1 MAIAAL
7 VRSRDT
13 KVFGVLAEFGK
24 QSLRKIAQ
32 ATGLSKDGVARS
44 LTALSKRDKYPESRL
59 WETEE
64 GQAWL
69 RRMVIAMLYEF
80 GVKGNQGAERMS
92 EFLKRIRVDTHVGSS
107 PSALRNIVQ
116 QLEKAL
122 ADFQREQETQ
132 QAEPEGSVREIVAS
146 GDETF
151 FNDEMVMVLMDLT
164 SGYLLLEEEAADRSY
179 KTWEAKVQPRLR
191 QLGMRVRH
199 FISDRGKSLVK
210 LALSSLGCEAGADLF
225 HAQYDISKWLGRA
238 LHGKLGRA
246 CKQLQDTEA
255 GLASLK
261 EKEAVPEKI
270 AEQKQ
275 RIQQM
280 KEELNAIEEERE
292 AYHETQLSVS
302 EAVHAFSVEDST
314 LQTSEQ
320 VEKRLEEQAQRFEE
334 IAQGQNIQD
343 KKDAAGKFRRQI
355 EDLASIVD
363 TWWLWTKES
372 LSEYEV
378 DEAVREWLLY
388 VLLPVIYWYHQ
399 LHKTQNPDMKERY
412 EAAWKKAHAAF
423 AAHPVTRTMSKQD
436 SSATLTT
443 GLDRWR
449 SWGEWASG
457 NFHRAS
463 SAVEGRNGCL
473 SQSYHN
479 GRGLT
484 NLRLHALTAIH
495 NYDTRRHDGSTPA
508 QRLYG
513 KPFPDLFE
521 WLLGQMGALPLP
533 RKARQHVVKNPLALT
548 AVAA

>member
-13 KVFGVLAEFGK
+13 KVFGTLAEFGK

-32 ATGLSKDGVARS
+32 ATGLSKDSVARS
-44 LTALSKRDKYPESRL
+44 LTALSTRDKYPESHL
-59 WETEE
+59 WETAE

-107 PSALRNIVQ
+107 PSALRNMVQ
-116 QLEKAL
+116 QMEKAL
-122 ADFQREQETQ
+122 ADFQREQEAQ
-132 QAEPEGSVREIVAS
+132 QAEQEGETREIVAS

-151 FNDEMVMVLMDLT
+151 FNDKMVMVLMDLT

-179 KTWEAKVQPRLR
+179 KTWETKVQPRLQQIGLR
-191 QLGMRVRH
+191 ARH

-238 LHGKLGRA
+238 WHGKLGRA
-246 CKQLQDTEA
+246 CKQLQDAEA
-255 GLASLK
+255 RLASLA
-261 EKEAVPEKI
+261 EKEAAPEKI
-270 AEQKQ
+270 AEQQQ
-275 RIQQM
+275 RIQQT
-280 KEELNAIEEERE
+280 KEKLKSIEEGRAAYRE
-292 AYHETQLSVS
+292 AQLSVS
-302 EAVHAFSVEDST
+302 EAVHAFAVADST
-314 LQTSEQ
+314 AQTSEQ
-320 VEKRLEEQAQRFEE
+320 VEKRLEEQAQRFEKT
-334 IAQGQNIQD
+334 AQEQNVQD
-343 KKDAAGKFRRQI
+343 QKDAVGKFRRQI
-355 EDLASIVD
+355 EDIASMVD

-372 LSEYEV
+372 LSEYEI
-378 DEAVREWLLY
+378 DEAVRDWLLY
-388 VLLPVIYWYHQ
+388 VLLPVIYWHHQ
-399 LHKTQNPDMKERY
+399 LQKTQNPEMKVRY
-412 EAAWKKAHAAF
+412 EAAGKKASAAY
-423 AAHPVTRTMSKQD
+423 ATHSVTRTMSQQD
-436 SSATLTT
+436 
-443 GLDRWR
+443 LDRWR

-484 NLRLHALTAIH
+484 DRRLHALTAIH
-495 NYDTRRHDGSTPA
+495 NYDTRRRDGSTPA

-513 KPFPDLFE
+513 QQFPDLFE
-521 WLLGQMGALPLP
+521 WLLEQMGALPLP
-533 RKARQHVVKNPLALT
+533 RQARQRVVKNPLALQ